1 MIFGFLFSSTH
12 VKSKQ
17 HICFSVY
24 SFFEYLFYCFLCSP
38 LALQN
43 VHLHILETLRKQR
56 LGHDEWTPLP
66 PSLRILYREGSFDNQ
81 LTQVSHLV
89 TQYSVTLSLSCQRF
103 RVSLR
108 YVPSLSSA
116 TCPGFIQWGYRP
128 GTEAGFLLPGY
139 KYYHYA
145 CTGSLRQVTCPGR
158 LGFSEFSQ

>member
-43 VHLHILETLRKQR
+43 VHLHILETFRKQR

-81 LTQVSHLV
+81 LHLGVTPRHSIFSYTQPL
-89 TQYSVTLSLSCQRF
+89 LPD
-103 RVSLR
+103 
-108 YVPSLSSA
+108 VPSIFEVCSIPLK
-116 TCPGFIQWGYRP
+116 FY
-128 GTEAGFLLPGY
+128 LPWIYLVG
-139 KYYHYA
+139 
-145 CTGSLRQVTCPGR
+145 L
-158 LGFSEFSQ
+158 